1 MQEQTPSQP
10 VSDQQIPTSP
20 VPVKQNNK
28 PSIKVAVLVF
38 LLMAGGLVYLGYQ
51 NSQLQQKVNQLSKQ
65 QTDQGQPTLSPT
77 TSPTSSTP
85 DQTANWETYTNQEKG
100 YSIKYAKE
108 GFLRLICP
116 GEELTVTNDGVGGR
130 TEPVQMATCARGGR
144 YTLETK
150 TYDTLQVEPQETQYY
165 TIEKKNV
172 ILGGLQAK
180 QYIYT
185 FTNIEEGPFP
195 QWYTMARV
203 NRNGKTYEIYFD
215 EKDSL
220 GTFDKIL
227 STFKF
232 LN

>member
-1 MQEQTPSQP
+1 MEEQAQTQPTPTQP
-10 VSDQQIPTSP
+10 ALNPA

-28 PSIKVAVLVF
+28 TLIIAALFVF
-38 LLMAGGLVYLGYQ
+38 LLMASGLVYLGYQ
-51 NSQLQQKVNQLSKQ
+51 NYQLQQKVVQLSGQ
-65 QTDQGQPTLSPT
+65 QTDQGKSTLNPTASPTLPT
-77 TSPTSSTP
+77 L

-100 YSIKYAKE
+100 YSIKYPKE

-116 GEELTVTNDGVGGR
+116 GEELTVTNDGVGGK
-130 TEPVQMATCARGGR
+130 TEPVQMDTCARGGR

-150 TYDTLQVEPQETQYY
+150 TYDTVQAEPEETQYY
-165 TIEKKNV
+165 IIDKKNV

-195 QWYTMARV
+195 QWNTMARV

-220 GTFDKIL
+220 STFDQIL